1 MHVVKKR
8 SIKKIHIICYKLV
21 FCSVRC
27 CNNEEG
33 RTRRFADF
41 LCCQCYEQLL
51 GFRVTW
57 YMACNMELHFNT
69 GQIVLL
75 RKNFMP
81 VQLLQIPLS
90 FLFGI
95 FTDFGMYCVSFITVP
110 NYAVR
115 IILVLVGTLTLGFG
129 ISLSVVANVIMNSGE
144 AFVKAVSDRTGIK
157 FGNVKISFDIC
168 CVLASVILSLILFSG
183 TVVGT
188 REGTVLT
195 ALLTGIVVNFFV
207 KRIEKPLN
215 SALSD

>member
-1 MHVVKKR
+1 
-8 SIKKIHIICYKLV
+8 
-21 FCSVRC
+21 
-27 CNNEEG
+27 
-33 RTRRFADF
+33 
-41 LCCQCYEQLL
+41 
-51 GFRVTW
+51 
-57 YMACNMELHFNT
+57 
-69 GQIVLL
+69 
-75 RKNFMP
+75 MP

-95 FTDFGMYCVSFITVP
+95 FTDFGMYCVSFIAVP
-110 NYAVR
+110 NYTVR

-207 KRIEKPLN
+207 KKIEKPLN